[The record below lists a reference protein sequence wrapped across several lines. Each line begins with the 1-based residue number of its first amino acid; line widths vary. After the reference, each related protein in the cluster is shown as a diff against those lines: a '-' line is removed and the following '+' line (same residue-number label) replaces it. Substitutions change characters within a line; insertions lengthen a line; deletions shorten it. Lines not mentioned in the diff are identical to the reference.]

1 MAPQP
6 VEPASA
12 RKGDLVI
19 NAARDGLPVFRLL
32 GAPDR
37 HGYCRAER
45 LGGARR
51 STVAMY
57 PSQLPGHLRLVR
69 EVDPAGAA
77 HAGEPHQSSQ
87 KSIAI

>member
-6 VEPASA
+6 ASRPIEAADA

-19 NAARDGLPVFRLL
+19 NAARAGLPVFRLL

-57 PSQLPGHLRLVR
+57 PSQLPGHLRVVR
-69 EVDPAGAA
+69 EVDPGGAA
-77 HAGEPHQSSQ
+77 
-87 KSIAI
+87 